1 MLFLDLVTCEAVQHF
16 CDFTWRNL
24 FFGAATR
31 TKNPDED
38 QLLAK
43 TLPASEKVLEVEAV
57 GEANRMMGVT
67 FF

>member
-1 MLFLDLVTCEAVQHF
+1 MRSCPTLLRFHLTQLV
-16 CDFTWRNL
+16 

-31 TKNPDED
+31 TKNPDDED